1 MDHQPVDLSGERD
14 FQCGAA
20 ELVKW
25 GSDTVQLVDYEIKTI
40 EREEL
45 KAKLDRG
52 DNFKL
57 VMAMHE
63 WGFNAAHIPGS
74 VHYNTVEEARE
85 RLGLDDEIV
94 VYCSD
99 PACVASQFAYRWL
112 TEAGYTNVR
121 RYSGGVSDWAAAGY
135 ELESNQTSDAT
146 GGLFFLPDDAYADRR
161 SDRQS

>member
-1 MDHQPVDLSGERD
+1 MRVVDS
-14 FQCGAA
+14 
-20 ELVKW
+20 
-25 GSDTVQLVDYEIKTI
+25 EIRTI

-52 DNFKL
+52 DDFKL

-74 VHYNTVEEARE
+74 VHFNTVEEARE
-85 RLGLDDEIV
+85 SLDIDDEIV

-99 PACVASQFAYRWL
+99 PACVASQIAYRWL

-135 ELESNQTSDAT
+135 QLESNQAGRPT
-146 GGLFFLPDDAYADRR
+146 GGLFFVPDDAYVDRR
-161 SDRQS
+161 SDR

>member
-1 MDHQPVDLSGERD
+1 MDTP
-14 FQCGAA
+14 
-20 ELVKW
+20 
-25 GSDTVQLVDYEIKTI
+25 IKTI

-52 DNFKL
+52 DDLKL

-85 RLGLDDEIV
+85 ALDPDDEIV

-99 PACVASQFAYRWL
+99 PACVASQIAYRWL

-121 RYSGGVSDWAAAGY
+121 RYEGGLSDWAAAGY
-135 ELESNQTSDAT
+135 ELESSDGSRTSE
-146 GGLFFLPDDAYADRR
+146 GFFFVSPDAYADRR
-161 SDRQS
+161 SDR